1 VPWYYQ
7 PGLLDYGWRF
17 RAPDAAVL
25 GEHNRGRIMSSGH
38 ASQHAETARRIPLAA
53 ILVSLVLFAVTAAS
67 MAAGLAFL
75 RSGANFRVD
84 SAAFIAAA
92 FFGVLAV
99 GIPAILIRERRLAA
113 DERLSRELDL
123 AGLSAVLTEVSETPP
138 P

>member
-1 VPWYYQ
+1 M
-7 PGLLDYGWRF
+7 GG
-17 RAPDAAVL
+17 
-25 GEHNRGRIMSSGH
+25 IMSSRH
-38 ASQHAETARRIPLAA
+38 ESQHAKTAMRIPLAA
-53 ILVSLVLFAVTAAS
+53 ILISLLLFAITAAS

-123 AGLSAVLTEVSETPP
+123 AGLSAVLTEVSETKQR
-138 P
+138 

>member
-1 VPWYYQ
+1 
-7 PGLLDYGWRF
+7 
-17 RAPDAAVL
+17 
-25 GEHNRGRIMSSGH
+25 MSSGH
-38 ASQHAETARRIPLAA
+38 ESQPAQKARGIPQTA
-53 ILVSLVLFAVTAAS
+53 ILLCLPLFAVTAAS
-67 MAAGLAFL
+67 MAAGLEFL

-113 DERLSRELDL
+113 DERLSREIDL

-138 P
+138 R

>member
-1 VPWYYQ
+1 
-7 PGLLDYGWRF
+7 
-17 RAPDAAVL
+17 
-25 GEHNRGRIMSSGH
+25 MSSGH
-38 ASQHAETARRIPLAA
+38 ASQQAETARKIPLAA
-53 ILVSLVLFAVTAAS
+53 ILVSLLLFAVTAAS

-113 DERLSRELDL
+113 DERISRQLELTAEPVRL
-123 AGLSAVLTEVSETPP
+123 GAVRATEASRAQRR
-138 P
+138 

>member
-1 VPWYYQ
+1 M
-7 PGLLDYGWRF
+7 GGT
-17 RAPDAAVL
+17 
-25 GEHNRGRIMSSGH
+25 MSSDH
-38 ASQHAETARRIPLAA
+38 ESQHAETARGIPQAA
-53 ILVSLVLFAVTAAS
+53 ILLALLLFAVTVAA

-75 RSGANFRVD
+75 RSGANFRVE

-113 DERLSRELDL
+113 AERLSRELDL

-138 P
+138 H

>member
-1 VPWYYQ
+1 M
-7 PGLLDYGWRF
+7 GGF
-17 RAPDAAVL
+17 
-25 GEHNRGRIMSSGH
+25 MSSRH
-38 ASQHAETARRIPLAA
+38 KNQQAETARRIPLAA
-53 ILVSLVLFAVTAAS
+53 ILISLLLFAVTAAS

-113 DERLSRELDL
+113 DERLGREIDL
-123 AGLSAVLTEVSETPP
+123 AGLSAVLTEASETKQR
-138 P
+138 

>member
-1 VPWYYQ
+1 M
-7 PGLLDYGWRF
+7 GGT
-17 RAPDAAVL
+17 
-25 GEHNRGRIMSSGH
+25 MSSRHKG
-38 ASQHAETARRIPLAA
+38 QHAQTGRGIPQAA
-53 ILVSLVLFAVTAAS
+53 ILLCLLLCAVTAVS

-138 P
+138 R

>member
-1 VPWYYQ
+1 M
-7 PGLLDYGWRF
+7 GGT
-17 RAPDAAVL
+17 
-25 GEHNRGRIMSSGH
+25 MSSGH
-38 ASQHAETARRIPLAA
+38 ESQHAETATGIPRAA
-53 ILVSLVLFAVTAAS
+53 ILLSLILFAIAAAGV
-67 MAAGLAFL
+67 AAGLAFL

-123 AGLSAVLTEVSETPP
+123 AGLSAALTEASETPP
-138 P
+138 R

>member
-1 VPWYYQ
+1 V
-7 PGLLDYGWRF
+7 
-17 RAPDAAVL
+17 VL
-25 GEHNRGRIMSSGH
+25 GENNGGNHVF
-38 ASQHAETARRIPLAA
+38 ASQGPACPNGQGD
-53 ILVSLVLFAVTAAS
+53 S
-67 MAAGLAFL
+67 GLAFL

-123 AGLSAVLTEVSETPP
+123 AGLSVVLTEVSETPP
-138 P
+138 R

>member
-1 VPWYYQ
+1 
-7 PGLLDYGWRF
+7 
-17 RAPDAAVL
+17 
-25 GEHNRGRIMSSGH
+25 MSSGH
-38 ASQHAETARRIPLAA
+38 ESQHAETARRIPQAA
-53 ILVSLVLFAVTAAS
+53 ILLCLILFAVTAAS

-113 DERLSRELDL
+113 DERLSRERDL
-123 AGLSAVLTEVSETPP
+123 TGLSAALTEVSEIPP
-138 P
+138 R

>member
-1 VPWYYQ
+1 
-7 PGLLDYGWRF
+7 
-17 RAPDAAVL
+17 
-25 GEHNRGRIMSSGH
+25 MSSGH
-38 ASQHAETARRIPLAA
+38 ASQQAETARKIPLAA
-53 ILVSLVLFAVTAAS
+53 ILVSLLLFAVTAVS

-84 SAAFIAAA
+84 SAAFSAAA

-113 DERLSRELDL
+113 DERLSREFDL

-138 P
+138 R

>member
-1 VPWYYQ
+1 M
-7 PGLLDYGWRF
+7 GGT
-17 RAPDAAVL
+17 
-25 GEHNRGRIMSSGH
+25 MSSGH
-38 ASQHAETARRIPLAA
+38 ESKHAKKARGIPQAA
-53 ILVSLVLFAVTAAS
+53 ILLCLLLLAVTAAS

-138 P
+138 R